1 MQVLIF
7 CCDKNP
13 FHPPKKSKPVSSQPP
28 ETYLFLFIAADSVGM
43 DSTLVDIT
51 GIDTTTSKQVLH
63 WWGDDSD
70 GQVIGYY
77 IQWDHQDEP
86 TWTTSEYDTFY
97 VPIRT
102 NFDRFTFRVWA
113 VDNDSL
119 KDPTPAVQ
127 THESLILQPT
137 HAAT

>member
-1 MQVLIF
+1 MKKKFRLIFAIFIIMQVLIF

-13 FHPPKKSKPVSSQPP
+13 FHPKKESHPKGNQPP
-28 ETYLFLFIAADSVGM
+28 ETFLFLFIAETNLDSVAV
-43 DSTLVDIT
+43 DSV

-70 GQVIGYY
+70 GLVIGYY

-102 NFDRFTFRVWA
+102 NFDRFTLRVWA
-113 VDNDSL
+113 VDNDS
-119 KDPTPAVQ
+119 
-127 THESLILQPT
+127 
-137 HAAT
+137 